1 MTEEDRHQ
9 LRAAAENLL
18 SGSLQSQRSLYPQR
32 SISSINR
39 EYIITENLI
48 AGTRPNG
55 RMSNVRRFFC
65 LLITFDL
72 LFTCLMWLICTTIA
86 GENISTAFIEQVL
99 HYRIQS
105 SLFDVVMAAVCR
117 FIILLLFYALLY
129 MDHWIIVAL
138 TTTSTCAF
146 TGAKVYFFEW
156 NNVQQPGFQALLIMT
171 SFVLA
176 WAEAWYFDCRVVPQE
191 IQARDWLNSPLM
203 DTVDNER
210 TSLLRNSHYNGPLNR
225 GPENAGNF
233 FTPMDS
239 PTHSD
244 DEEIVPKNLQ
254 KTTTDDNF
262 LNVLQT
268 LPSLSEKEIDEYN
281 NKARLLVNQSYELL
295 TSNEWQKLN
304 TTSAGD
310 VVSVLSNDYGK
321 ILKIEGVIDAPA
333 IELVDRLYNNIEDM
347 PSWNK
352 DVSLVKK
359 IETINLNTDIIYQS
373 TKTYGAGLIGP
384 RDFITLR
391 HRNKCGNYYMTS
403 GISVKINLPHR
414 KNHVRGENGI
424 VCFATEKF
432 ENDDDN
438 NAENK
443 CHVTW
448 ILHANLNIW
457 LPQRVIDKSLAS
469 TLEKMMGSVRYYVYQ
484 SSNTS
489 G

>member
-1 MTEEDRHQ
+1 M
-9 LRAAAENLL
+9 
-18 SGSLQSQRSLYPQR
+18 
-32 SISSINR
+32 
-39 EYIITENLI
+39 
-48 AGTRPNG
+48 
-55 RMSNVRRFFC
+55 
-65 LLITFDL
+65 
-72 LFTCLMWLICTTIA
+72 
-86 GENISTAFIEQVL
+86 
-99 HYRIQS
+99 
-105 SLFDVVMAAVCR
+105 
-117 FIILLLFYALLY
+117 
-129 MDHWIIVAL
+129 
-138 TTTSTCAF
+138 
-146 TGAKVYFFEW
+146 
-156 NNVQQPGFQALLIMT
+156 
-171 SFVLA
+171 
-176 WAEAWYFDCRVVPQE
+176 
-191 IQARDWLNSPLM
+191 
-203 DTVDNER
+203 
-210 TSLLRNSHYNGPLNR
+210 
-225 GPENAGNF
+225 F

-244 DEEIVPKNLQ
+244 DEEIAPKNLQ
-254 KTTTDDNF
+254 KPATDDNF

-268 LPSLSEKEIDEYN
+268 LPSLSEKEIDEYK

-373 TKTYGAGLIGP
+373 TKTYGGGLIGP

-403 GISVKINLPHR
+403 GISVKIDLPHR

-424 VCFATEKF
+424 VCFAAEKI
-432 ENDDDN
+432 ENDGDN
-438 NAENK
+438 NNENK

-484 SSNTS
+484 SFDTT